1 MLCDGPPSLHGGC
14 ITGGFGEG
22 LVPLWTGLD
31 GAGLEPLPPE
41 LGLGLEVFP
50 ESMLRIAEG
59 RLVGDR
65 SM

>member
-14 ITGGFGEG
+14 ITAGFGEG
-22 LVPLWTGLD
+22 LVPLGLD
-31 GAGLEPLPPE
+31 GAGLGSLPPE

-59 RLVGDR
+59 RLVGDLLI
-65 SM
+65 